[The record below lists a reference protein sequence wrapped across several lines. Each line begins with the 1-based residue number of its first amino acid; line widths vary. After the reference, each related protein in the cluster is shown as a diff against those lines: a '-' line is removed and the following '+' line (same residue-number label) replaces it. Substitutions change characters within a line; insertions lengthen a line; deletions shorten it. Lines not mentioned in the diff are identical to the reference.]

1 MFLIGSKYKECVD
14 CPIEPGFVLADIMT
28 SISLSVV
35 LSGGIF
41 LHALFNNYHD
51 TQHVRRE
58 IIVMMIIRVKVRV
71 RGQ

>member
-14 CPIEPGFVLADIMT
+14 CPIEPGLVL
-28 SISLSVV
+28 
-35 LSGGIF
+35 
-41 LHALFNNYHD
+41 
-51 TQHVRRE
+51 VRRE